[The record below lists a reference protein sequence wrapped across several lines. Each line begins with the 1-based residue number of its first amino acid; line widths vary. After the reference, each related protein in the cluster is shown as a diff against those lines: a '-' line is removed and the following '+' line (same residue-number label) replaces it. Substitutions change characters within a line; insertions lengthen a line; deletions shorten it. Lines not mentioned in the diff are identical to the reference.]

1 MAKASA
7 DEMWVLCPHCLVRGL
22 IPRSAQGMQVRC
34 RQCETVFVAEPEPPS
49 REELEEE
56 ELQLAPLDLPPAA
69 GTQTAWESPEA
80 EYGMAP
86 EEPVAHPMV
95 GKMPPIPPAPPE
107 KLPEYMI
114 APPVGAGLFWAFRS
128 NTFTFPWHLS
138 GMLQWIYASG
148 GLMFALGLD
157 LAAYLVAVNF
167 ALVEPMVLVAAVL
180 LNLVCLSYLVA
191 SLYEITVNAAYNCD
205 KLHDWPHAAWTER
218 LIYLIRALYLGAI
231 AAMLALGIAGISSV
245 ASDIFWPVFFGVIF
259 LLFPFLMLS
268 GLEADSYFWPVSK
281 PMFRSLRVIWAGWLV
296 FYVLSG
302 LLLGGCA
309 WLTNL
314 LVEQLEFKAPLA
326 LGPLW
331 AATVFIYG
339 RLLGRLTWL
348 ILQHDDLVAEKK
360 IQAPDLGDSLM
371 QALP

>member
-7 DEMWVLCPHCLVRGL
+7 DEMWVVCPHCLVRGL
-22 IPRSAQGMQVRC
+22 IPRSARGMQVRC
-34 RQCETVFVAEPEPPS
+34 RQCEAVFVAEPEPAS
-49 REELEEE
+49 REELLEE

-69 GTQTAWESPEA
+69 GTQTAWESPEPD
-80 EYGMAP
+80 YGMAP

-114 APPVGAGLFWAFRS
+114 APPKDAGMLWAFGS

-148 GLMFALGLD
+148 GLIFALGLD
-157 LAAYLVAVNF
+157 LVAYIAAMNLG
-167 ALVEPMVLVAAVL
+167 LLEPMILVAAVIF
-180 LNLVCLSYLVA
+180 NLVCLSYIVA
-191 SLYEITVNAAYNCD
+191 SLFEITVNAAYNCD
-205 KLHDWPHAAWTER
+205 KLQDWPHAAWTER
-218 LIYLIRALYLGAI
+218 VIYLFRGVYLVAI
-231 AAMLALGIAGISSV
+231 AAIPALMIAEFVNLATEV
-245 ASDIFWPVFFGVIF
+245 FWPVFSVVVF
-259 LLFPFLMLS
+259 LLIPFLMLS
-268 GLEADSYFWPVSK
+268 ALEADSYFWPVSW
-281 PMFRSLRVIWAGWLV
+281 PIFRSLRVVWKGWLV

-302 LLLGGCA
+302 LLLAGCV
-309 WLTNL
+309 WLTDL
-314 LVEQLEFKAPLA
+314 AAEQLLFKMPLA

-348 ILQHDDLVAEKK
+348 ILQRDDLVAEKK

-371 QALP
+371 RALP